1 MLTRENMLNGT
12 FVRVHEALLPA
23 NMLWAF
29 RQNITLMTSEEDQ
42 QEVYFLRC
50 KICQKE
56 FPRFDQR
63 GFRNAGF
70 TAHQNRC
77 IERKY
82 LLNNPAHEH
91 QSSPRQR
98 FILPAPP
105 PGSSSSSSS
114 SIQKVAIAR
123 SNSTSPAAHQ
133 QQHQQQHAFPQQP
146 IMDNTLSA
154 SGTQPIEIHYLPED
168 NTNSL
173 IVQQQPQEANDNT
186 YNDQQQQQYQINLS
200 LYDGLNYFI
209 PAISNNIILNEMPHE
224 MPHEMIFPVIR
235 CNYCH
240 SEYGLHQPNCL
251 YLDAFL
257 RQSGSM

>member
-1 MLTRENMLNGT
+1 
-12 FVRVHEALLPA
+12 
-23 NMLWAF
+23 
-29 RQNITLMTSEEDQ
+29 MTSEEDQ
-42 QEVYFLRC
+42 QEVCFLRC

-77 IERKY
+77 IEREY
-82 LLNNPAHEH
+82 LLNNPVPEH

-98 FILPAPP
+98 FLLPAPL
-105 PGSSSSSSS
+105 PGSSSSSSP
-114 SIQKVAIAR
+114 SIQRLAIAR
-123 SNSTSPAAHQ
+123 SNSTSPVAHQ
-133 QQHQQQHAFPQQP
+133 QQHQQQHTFPQQP
-146 IMDNTLSA
+146 NMDNTLSA
-154 SGTQPIEIHYLPED
+154 SGTQPTEIHYVPEN

-173 IVQQQPQEANDNT
+173 IVQQQPQEVNYNI
-186 YNDQQQQQYQINLS
+186 YNDQQQQHQIYLS

-224 MPHEMIFPVIR
+224 GIFPVIQ

-240 SEYGLHQPNCL
+240 PEYGLHQPNCL
-251 YLDAFL
+251 YIDTFL